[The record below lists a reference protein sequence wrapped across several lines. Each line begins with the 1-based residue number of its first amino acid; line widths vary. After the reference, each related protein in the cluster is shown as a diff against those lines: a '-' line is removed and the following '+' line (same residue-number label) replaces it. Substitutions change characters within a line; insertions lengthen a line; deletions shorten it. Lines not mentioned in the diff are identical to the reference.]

1 MTSRDDTIHALR
13 SCFHSIG
20 SLVDGLSAAQWRA
33 QSLCPAWSVH
43 GVVVHLVAIES
54 ALLDWRPDSA
64 DNPFAAMAGFAQ
76 ELAAMEPKDLT
87 ERYHQV
93 AGRRLFDLEAMTDAE
108 FDAPSFTPVGQ
119 ATYGRFM
126 AIRVFDLW
134 VHERDITV
142 PLHLAT
148 NDSGIAAEM
157 SLDEVQGSIGYI
169 VGKKIGVPDGKSI
182 AFRITGPVTRDIFVK
197 VDGRAQRV
205 GELPDPDVVVHSD
218 FLTFMLLACGRV
230 DPEVPIG
237 QHHITWS
244 GDAELGARAARN
256 LAFTM

>member
-20 SLVDGLSAAQWRA
+20 SLIDGLTAEQWRA

-43 GVVVHLVAIES
+43 GVVVHIVAIES
-54 ALLDWRPDSA
+54 VLLTWRPDSA
-64 DNPFAAMAGFAQ
+64 ENPFAAMPAHVQ
-76 ELAAMEPKDLT
+76 ELSALEPKDLIA
-87 ERYHQV
+87 RYHEV
-93 AGRRLFDLEAMTDAE
+93 VGRRLFDLEAMRDTE

-142 PLHLAT
+142 PLRLRT
-148 NDSGIAAEM
+148 NDGGIAAEM

-169 VGKKIGVPDGKSI
+169 AGKKIGVPDGKSI
-182 AFRITGPVTRDIFVK
+182 AFRITGPVVRDIFVK

-205 GELPDPDVVVHSD
+205 AELADPDVVVHAD
-218 FLTFMLLACGRV
+218 LLTFMLLACGRV

-237 QHHITWS
+237 QRHISWT

>member
-20 SLVDGLSAAQWRA
+20 SLIDGLTAEQWRA
-33 QSLCPAWSVH
+33 QSLCPAWSSH
-43 GVVVHLVAIES
+43 GVVVHIVAIES
-54 ALLDWRPDSA
+54 VLLDWRPESGE
-64 DNPFAAMAGFAQ
+64 NPFVAMPAHVQ
-76 ELAAMEPKDLT
+76 ELSAMEPKDLVA
-87 ERYHQV
+87 RYHEV
-93 AGRRLFDLEAMTDAE
+93 AGRRLFALEAMSDAE

-142 PLHLAT
+142 PLRLRT
-148 NDSGIAAEM
+148 NDGGIAAEM

-169 VGKKIGVPDGKSI
+169 AGKKIGVPDGKSI
-182 AFRITGPVTRDIFVK
+182 AFHITGPVTRNIYVE

-205 GELPDPDVVVHSD
+205 AELADPDVVVHAD

-237 QHHITWS
+237 QRHISWT

>member
-20 SLVDGLSAAQWRA
+20 SLIDGLTPEQWRA
-33 QSLCPAWSVH
+33 QSLCPAWSAH
-43 GVVVHLVAIES
+43 GVVVHIVAIE
-54 ALLDWRPDSA
+54 AVLLTWRPDSGE
-64 DNPFAAMAGFAQ
+64 NPFAAMPAHVQ
-76 ELAAMEPKDLT
+76 ELSAMEPKDLVA
-87 ERYHQV
+87 RYHEV
-93 AGRRLFDLEAMTDAE
+93 VGRRLFALEAMSDAE

-142 PLHLAT
+142 PLGLGSK
-148 NDSGIAAEM
+148 DGGIAAEM

-169 VGKKIGVPDGKSI
+169 AGKKIGVPDGKSI
-182 AFRITGPVTRDIFVK
+182 AFRITGPVTRDILVK
-197 VDGRAQRV
+197 VEGRAQRV
-205 GELPDPDVVVHSD
+205 AELADPDVVVHAD

-237 QHHITWS
+237 QRHISWT

>member
-20 SLVDGLSAAQWRA
+20 SLIDGLTPEQWRA
-33 QSLCPAWSVH
+33 QSLCPAWSAH
-43 GVVVHLVAIES
+43 GVIVHIVAIETV
-54 ALLDWRPDSA
+54 LLDWRPDSGE
-64 DNPFAAMAGFAQ
+64 NPLAAMPAHVR
-76 ELAAMEPKDLT
+76 ELSAMEPKDLAA
-87 ERYHQV
+87 RYHEV
-93 AGRRLFDLEAMTDAE
+93 AGRRLFALEAMSDAE

-142 PLHLAT
+142 PLRLRT
-148 NDSGIAAEM
+148 NDGGIAAEM

-182 AFRITGPVTRDIFVK
+182 AFRITGPVTRGIFVK

-205 GELPDPDVVVHSD
+205 ADLADPDVVVHAD

-237 QHHITWS
+237 QRHISWT

>member
-1 MTSRDDTIHALR
+1 MTSRDETVHALR

-20 SLVDGLSAAQWRA
+20 SLVDGLSAEQWRA

-43 GVVVHLVAIES
+43 GVIVHTVAIES
-54 ALLDWRPDSA
+54 ALLGWRPESG
-64 DNPFAAMAGFAQ
+64 DNPLVAMVPLVA
-76 ELAAMEPKDLT
+76 ELAALEPKELVA
-87 ERYHQV
+87 RYHQV
-93 AGRRLFDLEAMTDAE
+93 AGRRLFELEAMSDAE

-126 AIRVFDLW
+126 TVRVFDLW

-142 PLHLAT
+142 PLGLPT
-148 NDSGIAAEM
+148 NDGGIAAEM

-169 VGKKIGVPDGKSI
+169 AGKKIGVPDGKSI
-182 AFRITGPVTRDIFVK
+182 AFHITGPVTRDIFVK
-197 VDGRAQRV
+197 VDGRAARV
-205 GELPDPDVVVHSD
+205 AELPHPDVAVSAD

-230 DPEVPIG
+230 DPEVAIG
-237 QHHITWS
+237 QRHITWT